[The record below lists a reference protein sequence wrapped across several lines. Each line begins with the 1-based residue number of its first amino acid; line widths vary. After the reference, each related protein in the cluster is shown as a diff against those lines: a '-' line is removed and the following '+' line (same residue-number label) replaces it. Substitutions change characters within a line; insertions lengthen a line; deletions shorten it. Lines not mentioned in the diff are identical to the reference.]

1 MKKKIL
7 KKQLFIIAGILVI
20 LSLSAN
26 KMGDSESMGSKNPI
40 YLNTSYSFEERAA
53 DLVSRLTP
61 EEKESLLGNNM
72 AAVPR
77 LGINSFNVWSE
88 ALHGVMGR
96 GAMGAGAGS
105 PTSFPNSVALGSSW
119 DPSLMQRETNAISDE
134 ARAINSPVISG
145 LTFYS
150 PVVEPIRD
158 PRWGR
163 TGESYSEDPFLI
175 SQIAGGFIRGMM
187 GNDATY
193 LKTVPCGK
201 HFFANNSEFD
211 RHTSSSNMDTRDMRE
226 FYLAPYKKL
235 IEKDKLPSVM
245 SSYNAVNGI
254 PTSASKLYLD
264 SIVRKTYGLKGYIT
278 GDCSAIEEIFTGH
291 NYVKDLTEAAAA
303 GLKAGVDIDCGSVYQ
318 TKAIDA
324 LNRGILTIADMDKAL
339 LNIFTIRMRLGE
351 FDPASKVPFTLAQPN
366 VIGSPANKALA
377 KEIATKTPVLLKN
390 NISSK
395 TNKKALPLN
404 PAELKK
410 IALIGPQADRVEL
423 GPYSGRPS
431 SDNMVSPLAGIKKYL
446 AEKGLSTE
454 VVSSSG
460 ATTTNKSNLFYVS
473 AFELRKS
480 NGTVTK
486 YDATKYSASSKG
498 ITVGFGMGTLN
509 QVRTIDDGSWTSYDN
524 IDLTNVDT
532 IGINVNITV
541 DGGTI
546 EARVGSP
553 EGNLLGTL
561 KASVGGGVR
570 AGGAYGA
577 GSMMKLKV
585 NRLGLNGPQTLYLV
599 YKALT
604 DLPIDNATIDMA
616 ASADAVIMFVGTD
629 EKTAT
634 EEADRL
640 TLLLPGNQVELI
652 KKVAAA
658 NPNTIVVMQTL
669 GCVEVEEF
677 KNLPN
682 IPGIIFTGYN
692 GQAQGDA
699 IASVL
704 FGDVNP
710 GGKLNATWY
719 KTLKDLPEITDY
731 TLRGGNGKNGRT
743 YWYFNKDVSYE
754 FGYGLSY
761 TTFEYSNLRI
771 SKSTITPNDK
781 ITVSVDVKNT
791 GGVDGDEIVQ
801 VYLKTPDSPA
811 SLQRPIKRL
820 KGFQRVT
827 IPSGMTR
834 TVKIDISCAD
844 LWFWDMAKNKLTY
857 DQGKYIFEIGTSSKD
872 IKGSVTTTMN
882 GTLSPVLKT
891 VVAEC
896 GTVVLRK
903 GSTVKTSV
911 SAAMSDDSFYDISKA
926 AVSFTSSNPAAASV
940 DEKGVVTAKGV
951 GVATITASVT
961 IGDVTESGSYPV
973 KIMPDL
979 NPASITV
986 DNKPVKGFSPEI
998 TGYSFLMTGPA
1009 SKAPVVNVTP
1019 ADPAVGVETI
1029 QANSV
1034 PGSASI
1040 TLTDYITVDKKE
1052 FSVNFGIKS
1061 VSDEFNTN
1069 TLGSQWSW
1077 IRENKDNWSLT
1088 KTAGSLQIKGQK
1100 GDIIGTTNT
1109 AENILVQSAN
1119 TDWTILSK
1127 VTFSRKPSSNNQ
1139 QGGLI
1144 AMQDEDN
1151 FVKLVYRSNPRFGR
1165 GAGSGAGGVLDLI
1178 IEKNGINFSMAGMR
1192 SPDAIADNNLSLTLK
1207 LERKGGTITGSYS
1220 RDGKTFTK
1228 VGSAEI
1234 MLRDTKAGVI
1244 VCNGDPARAGG
1255 RMPGMGAGMPGMP
1268 GMQAQEQDQSDFNV
1282 MFDYF
1287 RITNTGLK

>member
-1 MKKKIL
+1 MKKIFV
-7 KKQLFIIAGILVI
+7 KKNMLAFAGVVIIF
-20 LSLSAN
+20 SLSAN
-26 KMGDSESMGSKNPI
+26 RTDGPGGTISRNPI

-53 DLVSRLTP
+53 DLVSRFTL

-77 LGINSFNVWSE
+77 LGINAFNVWSE

-96 GAMGAGAGS
+96 FGSGGGS

-134 ARAINSPVISG
+134 ARALNSPVIYG
-145 LTFYS
+145 LTYYS
-150 PVVEPIRD
+150 PVVEAVRD

-163 TGESYSEDPFLI
+163 TGESYGEDPFLI

-187 GNDATY
+187 GNDSKY

-211 RHTSSSNMDTRDMRE
+211 RHVSSSDMDTRDMRE

-245 SSYNAVNGI
+245 SSYNAVNGV

-264 SIVRKTYGLKGYIT
+264 TIIRRTYGLKGYIT
-278 GDCSAIEEIFTGH
+278 GDCSAVEEIFTGH
-291 NYVKDLTEAAAA
+291 AYVKDLTGAAAA

-318 TKAIDA
+318 TKTIDA
-324 LNRGILTIADMDKAL
+324 LNKGLVTMADIDLAL
-339 LNIFTIRMRLGE
+339 LHIFTVRMRLGE
-351 FDPASKVPFTLAQPN
+351 FDPASMVPYTLAQPN

-377 KEIATKTPVLLKN
+377 REIATKTPVLIKN

-395 TNKKALPLN
+395 TNKRALPLN

-410 IALIGPQADRVEL
+410 IALIGPQVDKVEL

-431 SDNMVSPLAGIKKYL
+431 QDNMVSPLAGIRKYIT
-446 AEKGLSTE
+446 EKGLSTE
-454 VVSSSG
+454 VVFSSG
-460 ATTTNKSNLFYVS
+460 ANTTNKSNLFYVS
-473 AFELRKS
+473 AFELRKT
-480 NGTVTK
+480 NGTVAK
-486 YDATKYSASSKG
+486 YDATKYSSSSKG

-509 QVRTIDDGSWTSYDN
+509 QVRTIDDGSWTAYDN

-546 EARVGSP
+546 EVRVGSP

-561 KASVGGGVR
+561 NASVSAGTR
-570 AGGAYGA
+570 PGGAYGA
-577 GSMMKLKV
+577 GSMMKVKV
-585 NRLGLNGPQTLYLV
+585 NKLGLNGPQTLFLV

-604 DLPIDNATIDMA
+604 DVPIDKETIALA
-616 ASADAVIMFVGTD
+616 ASADVAIVFVGTD

-640 TLLLPGNQVELI
+640 TLLLPGNQIDLI
-652 KKVAAA
+652 KKVAEA

-682 IPGIIFTGYN
+682 IPGIIWTGYN

-719 KTLKDLPEITDY
+719 KSLKDLPEITDY

-743 YWYFNKDVSYE
+743 LWYFNKDVSYE

-761 TTFEYSNLRI
+761 TTFEYSNFKI
-771 SKSTITPNDK
+771 SNSSITPQDK

-791 GGVDGDEIVQ
+791 GGVDGDEVVQ
-801 VYLKTPDSPA
+801 VYMKTPDSPA
-811 SLQRPIKRL
+811 SQQRPIKRL
-820 KGFQRVT
+820 KGFQRITVPAG
-827 IPSGMTR
+827 ITR
-834 TVKIDISCAD
+834 TVNIDINCAD
-844 LWFWDMAKNKLTY
+844 LWFWDMEKNKMTF
-857 DQGKYIFEIGTSSKD
+857 DQGRYIFEIGSSSKD
-872 IKGSVTTTMN
+872 IRGFVSATMN
-882 GTLSPVLKT
+882 GSLIPVLKT
-891 VVAEC
+891 VVADC
-896 GTVVLRK
+896 GTVVLRN
-903 GSTVKTSV
+903 GSSVKTSI
-911 SAAMSDDSFYDISKA
+911 SAAMTDDSFYDISKA
-926 AVSFTSSNPAAASV
+926 SVAYTSSNPAAATV
-940 DEKGVVTAKGV
+940 DDKGLVTAKGV
-951 GVATITASVT
+951 GVATITAFVT
-961 IGDVTESGSYPV
+961 IGNITESSSFPV
-973 KIMPDL
+973 KIMPNL
-979 NPASITV
+979 SPASITV
-986 DNKPVKGFSPEI
+986 DNKGIKGFTPEV
-998 TGYSFLMTGPA
+998 TGYSYLMPSSST
-1009 SKAPVVNVTP
+1009 KAPVVNVTP

-1029 QANSV
+1029 QAKGI
-1034 PGSASI
+1034 PGSAVI

-1052 FSVNFGIKS
+1052 YSVNFGIKS
-1061 VSDEFNTN
+1061 VSDEFNGN

-1077 IRENKDNWSLT
+1077 ERENKNNWSLS
-1088 KTAGSLQIKGQK
+1088 KTPGSLQIKGEK
-1100 GDIIGTTNT
+1100 GDIIGATNT
-1109 AENILVQSAN
+1109 AENILLQSAN
-1119 TDWTILSK
+1119 TDWTVVSK
-1127 VTFSRKPSSNNQ
+1127 VTFSRKPSGFNQ

-1144 AMQDEDN
+1144 ALQDDDN
-1151 FVKLVYRSNPRFGR
+1151 FVKLVYRANPRPMR
-1165 GAGSGAGGVLDLI
+1165 GAGGGAGGVLDLI
-1178 IEKNGINFSMAGMR
+1178 VEKNGNNFSLAGFR
-1192 SPDAIADNNLSLTLK
+1192 SPDVITDNNYSLILK
-1207 LERKGGTITGSYS
+1207 LEKKGGTITGSYS
-1220 RDGKTFTK
+1220 RDGKTFNKIGT
-1228 VGSAEI
+1228 AEI
-1234 MLRDTKAGVI
+1234 NLRDTKAGLI
-1244 VCNGDPARAGG
+1244 VCNGSEGG
-1255 RMPGMGAGMPGMP
+1255 RSSMRMPGMQMP
-1268 GMQAQEQDQSDFNV
+1268 EQDQSDFNV
-1282 MFDYF
+1282 LFDYF